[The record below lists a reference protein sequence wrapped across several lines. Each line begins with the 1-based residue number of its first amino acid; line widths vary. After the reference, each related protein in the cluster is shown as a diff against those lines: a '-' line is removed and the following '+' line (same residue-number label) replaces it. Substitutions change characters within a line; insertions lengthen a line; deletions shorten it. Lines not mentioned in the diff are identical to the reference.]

1 LDIDASPAGR
11 WNARVVDHSRQ
22 EDFMRTI
29 HRSFDVTAVAF
40 CSALALVSTSTAFAT
55 ERVVEKHEIRTPA
68 SSRTDGSSNLD
79 SKDRP
84 VRVRSAAPH
93 TADAGRHENGK
104 VNINSAD
111 VKELMTLTGVGR
123 KVAEKIVEY
132 RDNHGP
138 FKKADEVRKV
148 EGVGTGVWEK
158 NRDRIVTK

>member
-1 LDIDASPAGR
+1 
-11 WNARVVDHSRQ
+11 
-22 EDFMRTI
+22 MRTI
-29 HRSFDVTAVAF
+29 HRSFAVTTLAF
-40 CSALALVSTSTAFAT
+40 GSVLALVVGSPAFAT
-55 ERVVEKHEIRTPA
+55 ERVAEKHEIRTPA
-68 SSRTDGSSNLD
+68 SPRTDASSNHD
-79 SKDRP
+79 GKDHP

-93 TADAGRHENGK
+93 ASDAGRHQNGK

-148 EGVGTGVWEK
+148 EGIGTGVWEK